1 VAPSWNPDKLES
13 GKRDWKLA
21 PKQLCEEFRA
31 AKNLAPNGA
40 CAPNLNPGA
49 KVVGAKSN

>member
-1 VAPSWNPDKLES
+1 MPSWNPDKLDS

-31 AKNLAPNGA
+31 GGDGA

-49 KVVGAKSN
+49 KVAGAKSN